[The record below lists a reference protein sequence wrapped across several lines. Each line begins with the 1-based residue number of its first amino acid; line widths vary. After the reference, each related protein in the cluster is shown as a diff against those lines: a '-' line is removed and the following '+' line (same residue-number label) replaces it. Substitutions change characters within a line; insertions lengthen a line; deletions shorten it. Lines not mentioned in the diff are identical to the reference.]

1 MTLEIRT
8 EDIRQEPSAN
18 TTPDQFKVIDD
29 VKDEPTLKEAQDF
42 VGGIVEG
49 IQFPNG
55 DYMIINEEG
64 KLINLP
70 LNVEATALWRAT
82 FTKDKYLFGYDDYVC
97 GPVIYIKKKALKRGH
112 SPNER
117 RPNGRRASRLRRCA
131 PSIEVPSH
139 FQNPNLLLV

>member
-1 MTLEIRT
+1 MAYVLEIKPNRW
-8 EDIRQEPSAN
+8 PSAN

-29 VKDEPTLKEAQDF
+29 VKDEPTLKEAQEF

-70 LNVEATALWRAT
+70 LNVEATALWRTT
-82 FTKDKYLFGYDDYVC
+82 FTKDKYITGYDDYVC
-97 GPVIYIKKKALKRGH
+97 GPVIYIKKKALK
-112 SPNER
+112 EW
-117 RPNGRRASRLRRCA
+117 A
-131 PSIEVPSH
+131 
-139 FQNPNLLLV
+139 